1 MKISKLILKNIK
13 CFKEVEI
20 PFESNNNIKNWSLFV
35 GDNGQGKTT
44 ILRSL
49 AIGLC
54 EKEGASALLAELH
67 GGFLRDG
74 ENEGSIEV
82 SLGDKNGKTHT
93 IKTEITSD
101 GNNESIKQD
110 SPERLTRE
118 DIFAVAYG
126 SGRTIR
132 GTESYEEYALV
143 DSLYTLFNY
152 EYGLQNVE
160 LGARRVQSEGKDESE
175 WNKLKGI
182 LKEVLQLEDTTEIVL
197 GKSGLYIKSNK
208 WWERS
213 FNSLSDGYQSLT
225 SVILDFLSWKL
236 LNSDEFD
243 LNSISGIVIIDE
255 IEQHLHPRWQRS
267 IINSLSDKFPKIQF
281 ICSTHAPLCALGL
294 ADLETDSQLIKS
306 SYVNGH
312 SDIEIFDLKKY
323 FKGYRADQILTSG
336 IFGLSDT
343 RNLRIEDLLNKYRKI
358 YLKDESSRT
367 EEEKKSLEE
376 IKSTLGELP
385 MWDHEEDRERID
397 QLVNLLKDLKSSA
410 LK

>member
-1 MKISKLILKNIK
+1 MK
-13 CFKEVEI
+13 
-20 PFESNNNIKNWSLFV
+20 
-35 GDNGQGKTT
+35 
-44 ILRSL
+44 
-49 AIGLC
+49 
-54 EKEGASALLAELH
+54 KEGASALLAELH

-82 SLGDKNGKTHT
+82 SLRDKNGKTHT
-93 IKTEITSD
+93 IKTKITLD
-101 GNNESIKQD
+101 DNNESIEQG

-182 LKEVLQLEDTTEIVL
+182 LKEVLQLEDTTKIVL
-197 GKSGLYIKSNK
+197 GKSGLYIQSDK
-208 WWERS
+208 WGKRS

-243 LNSISGIVIIDE
+243 LDSISGIVIIDE

-267 IINSLSDKFPKIQF
+267 IIKSLSDKFPKIQF

-312 SDIEIFDLKKY
+312 SEIERFDLKQD
-323 FKGYRADQILTSG
+323 FKGYRADQILTSD

-343 RNLRIEDLLNKYRKI
+343 RNLLIEELLNEYSEI

-367 EEEKKSLEE
+367 QNEKNRLEE
-376 IKSTLGELP
+376 IKSMLGELP
-385 MWDHEEDRERID
+385 MWDNEKDRSNMKELIR
-397 QLVNLLKDLKSSA
+397 LLNNRRSSDS
-410 LK
+410 K